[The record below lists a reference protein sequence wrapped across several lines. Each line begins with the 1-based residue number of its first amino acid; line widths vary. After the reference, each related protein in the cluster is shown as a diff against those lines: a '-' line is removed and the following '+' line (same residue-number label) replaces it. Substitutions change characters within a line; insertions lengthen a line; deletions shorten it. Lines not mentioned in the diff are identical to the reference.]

1 MNSLHKHG
9 ESYMKSSKLTLA
21 IIATLTAGASFN
33 ASAIDLYVDTATEQI
48 YAKPGPGRVLM
59 GSFEKTGA
67 APGAK
72 TAPGQT
78 SAPIAAE
85 LSAIREDLAV
95 KTKDLAE
102 KTAEIK
108 ALKEQ
113 SAQSTEVAKEVTQP
127 DAVKVSLKDGVK
139 LETRDGN
146 FTSEIHG
153 RVQVDSQENIN
164 QQLNNNFLPG
174 TAGAPTALDNNVGL
188 RRARLSMEG
197 TVYHDID
204 YKFEY
209 DFTRGQST
217 AAGITDAFARYN
229 FSKPFSVKVGSI
241 KEPLSLEE
249 ATSDIQTSF
258 IERNMAVNTFIDD
271 LNVFKLGIGGNYS
284 ADRWQVA
291 GALQTEGPGSLNNL
305 TALSQNSTTATSNN
319 RSGST
324 GDTGWELNGRVT
336 GTPWM
341 ESNTKLLHVGGWGS
355 YVNVNNNL
363 AANGSLNN
371 GGLMFANGMGGNMDR
386 TNILNT
392 GNLSGVSANSLRAA
406 TFTRAGGETALVY
419 GPFSAQA
426 EYLQTTI
433 SGAGYSN
440 NNLYG
445 YYGYMTY
452 FLTGESRNYV
462 ARSASFDRVR
472 PLHNFDMKGGNWGAW
487 ELLAG
492 YDKLNLNSGP
502 ITGGTATAG
511 KLGINWYLNPRVRI
525 MTNYVHAFNITT
537 YGAGTNA
544 QGYTNNTTSAAFNN
558 AKLDMIE
565 SRIQLDW

>member
-1 MNSLHKHG
+1 
-9 ESYMKSSKLTLA
+9 MKSSKLTLA
-21 IIATLTAGASFN
+21 IIAALTTGVSFN

-59 GSFEKTGA
+59 GSFDRTGT

-72 TAPGQT
+72 TATGQA
-78 SAPIAAE
+78 SAPVAAE
-85 LSAIREDLAV
+85 LSAIREDLAI

-102 KTAEIK
+102 KSTEIK

-113 SAQSTEVAKEVTQP
+113 SAEAAKEATQP

-139 LETRDGN
+139 LQTKDGN
-146 FTSEIHG
+146 FTTEIHG
-153 RVQVDSQENIN
+153 RMQVDSQENVN
-164 QQLNNNFLPG
+164 QNLNHSFLTPG
-174 TAGAPTALDNNVGL
+174 GAPAQLDNNVGL

-197 TVYHDID
+197 SVYKDTD

-229 FSKPFSVKVGSI
+229 FSKPLSIKVGSF
-241 KEPLSLEE
+241 KEPMSLEE
-249 ATSDIQTSF
+249 STSDIQTSF
-258 IERNMAVNTFIDD
+258 IERNMAVNTFIDN
-271 LNVFKLGIGGNYS
+271 LNVFKLGIGGNYA
-284 ADRWQVA
+284 ADRWSVA
-291 GALQTEGPGSLNNL
+291 GALQTEGPGSLNNS

-324 GDTGWELNGRVT
+324 GDTSWELNGRVT

-341 ESNTKLLHVGGWGS
+341 ESKTKLLHVGGWGS
-355 YVNVNNNL
+355 YVNVNNNYNG
-363 AANGSLNN
+363 NGSFNN
-371 GGLMFANGMGGNMDR
+371 GGIYFANGIGGNMDR

-392 GNLSGVSANSLRAA
+392 GNLSSGNNGAA
-406 TFTRAGGETALVY
+406 GSHQASTYSRFGAETALVY

-426 EYLQTTI
+426 EYLQTNV
-433 SGAGYSN
+433 SGTGYSGN
-440 NNLYG
+440 AMTG

-462 ARSASFDRVR
+462 ARSSSFDRVK
-472 PLHNFDMKGGNWGAW
+472 PTHNFDMKGGWGAW

-492 YDKLNLNSGP
+492 YDELNLSSGA
-502 ITGGTATAG
+502 IQGGTVNTG
-511 KLGINWYLNPRVRI
+511 KLGVNWYFNPRIRL
-525 MTNYVHAFNITT
+525 MTNWVHAFNI
-537 YGAGTNA
+537 N
-544 QGYTNNTTSAAFNN
+544 TSAVTNSATVGAAALQTTQAFNN

>member
-1 MNSLHKHG
+1 
-9 ESYMKSSKLTLA
+9 MKSSKLTLA
-21 IIATLTAGASFN
+21 IIAALTAGASFN

-59 GSFEKTGA
+59 GSFEKTGTAPGANA
-67 APGAK
+67 APG
-72 TAPGQT
+72 QV
-78 SAPIAAE
+78 SAPVAAE
-85 LSAIREDLAV
+85 LTAIHEDLAV

-113 SAQSTEVAKEVTQP
+113 SAQSAEVTKEATKP

-139 LETRDGN
+139 LETKDGN
-146 FTSEIHG
+146 FTTELHG
-153 RVQVDSQENIN
+153 RVQVDSQENVN
-164 QQLNNNFLPG
+164 QQLHNNYLSG
-174 TAGAPTALDNNVGL
+174 TAGAPTALDNGVGF

-197 TVYHDID
+197 TVYHDTD

-209 DFTRGQST
+209 DFVRGQST
-217 AAGITDAFARYN
+217 AAGITEGWARYN
-229 FSKPFSVKVGSI
+229 FSYPLSVRIGSF
-241 KEPLSLEE
+241 KEPMSLEE

-271 LNVFKLGIGGNYS
+271 LNVFKLGVGGVY
-284 ADRWQVA
+284 ATDRWQVA
-291 GALQTEGPGSLNNL
+291 GALQTEGPGSLNGN
-305 TALSQNSTTATSNN
+305 TALSQNSTTATGNN

-324 GDTGWELNGRVT
+324 GDTGWELNGRVA

-341 ESNTKLLHVGGWGS
+341 ESKTKLLHVGGWGS

-363 AANGSLNN
+363 AANGTLNN
-371 GGLMFANGMGGNMDR
+371 GGVIFANGIGGNVDR

-392 GNLSGVSANSLRAA
+392 GNLSGVGANSLRAA
-406 TFTRAGGETALVY
+406 TFTRAGAETALVY

-440 NNLYG
+440 NNMYG

-452 FLTGESRNYV
+452 FLTGESRNYI
-462 ARSASFDRVR
+462 AKSAVFDRVR

-502 ITGGTATAG
+502 IQGGQATVG
-511 KLGINWYLNPRVRI
+511 KVGVNWYFNPRVRL
-525 MTNYVHAFNITT
+525 MTNWIHAFNINTT
-537 YGAGTNA
+537 GVANA
-544 QGYTNNTTSAAFNN
+544 TSAAFNN

-565 SRIQLDW
+565 SRVQIDW

>member
-1 MNSLHKHG
+1 
-9 ESYMKSSKLTLA
+9 MKSSKLTLA
-21 IIATLTAGASFN
+21 IIATLTAGTSFN

-59 GSFEKTGA
+59 GSFEKTGT

-72 TAPGQT
+72 ADTGQA
-78 SAPIAAE
+78 SAPVAAE
-85 LSAIREDLAV
+85 LSAIREDLAI

-113 SAQSTEVAKEVTQP
+113 SAQSAEVTKEATKP

-139 LETRDGN
+139 FESRDGN
-146 FTSEIHG
+146 FTTELHG
-153 RVQVDSQENIN
+153 RIQVDSQENVN
-164 QQLNNNFLPG
+164 QDLNHSFIPG
-174 TAGAPTALDNNVGL
+174 VNGAPAQLDNDVGF

-197 TVYHDID
+197 TVYHDTD

-209 DFTRGQST
+209 DFTRGQTT

-229 FSKPFSVKVGSI
+229 FSKPFSVKIGSF

-271 LNVFKLGIGGNYS
+271 LNVFKIGIGGNYA
-284 ADRWQVA
+284 ADRWSVA
-291 GALQTEGPGSLNNL
+291 GALQTEGPGSLNSL
-305 TALSQNSTTATSNN
+305 TGLSQSGPGNVATSNTSNN

-355 YVNVNNNL
+355 YVNVNNNYTS
-363 AANGSLNN
+363 GGTLNN
-371 GGLMFANGMGGNMDR
+371 GGVMFANGIGGNMDR

-392 GNLSGVSANSLRAA
+392 GNLSGVGANSLRAS

-426 EYLQTTI
+426 EYLQTTV

-440 NNLYG
+440 NNMNG

-462 ARSASFDRVR
+462 ARSASFDRVK
-472 PLHNFDMKGGNWGAW
+472 PAHNFDMKGGNWGAW

-511 KLGINWYLNPRVRI
+511 KLGVNWYLNPRVRI
-525 MTNYVHAFNITT
+525 MTNYIHAFNITT

-544 QGYTNNTTSAAFNN
+544 QGYANNTTSAAWNN

-565 SRIQLDW
+565 SRVQIDW

>member
-1 MNSLHKHG
+1 
-9 ESYMKSSKLTLA
+9 MKSSKLTLA
-21 IIATLTAGASFN
+21 IIATLTAGTSFN

-59 GSFEKTGA
+59 GSFEKTGT

-72 TAPGQT
+72 ADTGQA
-78 SAPIAAE
+78 SAPVAAE
-85 LSAIREDLAV
+85 LSAIREDLAI

-113 SAQSTEVAKEVTQP
+113 SAQSAEVTKEATKP

-139 LETRDGN
+139 FESRDGN
-146 FTSEIHG
+146 FTTELHG
-153 RVQVDSQENIN
+153 RIQVDSQENVN
-164 QQLNNNFLPG
+164 QDLNHSFIPG
-174 TAGAPTALDNNVGL
+174 VNGAPAQLDNDVGF

-197 TVYHDID
+197 TVYHDTD

-209 DFTRGQST
+209 DFTRGQTT

-229 FSKPFSVKVGSI
+229 FSKPFSVKIGSF

-271 LNVFKLGIGGNYS
+271 LNVFKIGIGGNYA
-284 ADRWQVA
+284 ADRWSVA
-291 GALQTEGPGSLNNL
+291 GALQTEGPGSLNSL
-305 TALSQNSTTATSNN
+305 TGLSQSGPGNVATSNTSNN

-355 YVNVNNNL
+355 YVNVNNNYTS
-363 AANGSLNN
+363 GGTLNN
-371 GGLMFANGMGGNMDR
+371 GGVMFANGIGGNMDR

-392 GNLSGVSANSLRAA
+392 GNLSGVGANSLRAS

-426 EYLQTTI
+426 EYLQTTV

-440 NNLYG
+440 NNMNG

-462 ARSASFDRVR
+462 ARSASFDRVK
-472 PLHNFDMKGGNWGAW
+472 PAHNFDMKGGNWGAW

-511 KLGINWYLNPRVRI
+511 KLGVNWYLNPRVRI
-525 MTNYVHAFNITT
+525 MTNYIHDFNITT
-537 YGAGTNA
+537 YVAGTNA
-544 QGYTNNTTSAAFNN
+544 QGYANNTTSAAWNN

-565 SRIQLDW
+565 SRVQIDW